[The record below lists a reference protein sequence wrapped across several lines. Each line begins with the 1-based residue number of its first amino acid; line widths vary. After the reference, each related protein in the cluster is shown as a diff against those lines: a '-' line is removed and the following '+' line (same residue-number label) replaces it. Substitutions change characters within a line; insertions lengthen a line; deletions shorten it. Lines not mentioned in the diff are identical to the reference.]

1 MGEICPVCGLP
12 KDLCICEAVARE
24 QQDIVVRT
32 EKKRFG
38 KLITVVEGLDK
49 SGVDLNKL
57 LKSLKGK
64 LACGG
69 TVSDKKE
76 ILLQGDHRRKIRAIL
91 AKEGFKSENIKIE

>member
-57 LKSLKGK
+57 LKSLKSK

-76 ILLQGDHRRKIRAIL
+76 LLLQGDHRRKIRDIL

>member
-1 MGEICPVCGLP
+1 MAEICNVCGLP

-24 QQDIVVRT
+24 QQEIVVRT

-38 KLITVVEGLDK
+38 KLITVVEGLDR

-57 LKSLKGK
+57 LKSLKSK

-76 ILLQGDHRRKIRAIL
+76 ILLQGDHRRSIKSVL
-91 AKEGFKSENIKIE
+91 AKEGFKIENIKIE